1 MSRIENREARLKR
14 RRVMVEKESVHY
26 KKLLLDKRKEL
37 LGQMNLI
44 KETEM
49 QNTMKEATGDHS
61 AYSFHMAD
69 QGTDTME
76 REKSFFYAQRDGRLL
91 YHIDMALER
100 IEAGTYGLCHS
111 CQNPISR
118 ERLEAVPHARLCI
131 ACKSQEEKMPKE
143 SPDEEEIV

>member
-1 MSRIENREARLKR
+1 MDEKR
-14 RRVMVEKESVHY
+14 TAFFR
-26 KKLLLDKRKEL
+26 KLLLEKRKEL
-37 LGQMNLI
+37 MQQLTII
-44 KETEM
+44 KDSEM
-49 QNTMKEATGDHS
+49 QTTMKEATGDHS

-100 IEAGTYGLCHS
+100 VENGTYGLCHA
-111 CQNPISR
+111 CQKPISE

-131 ACKSQEEKMPKE
+131 TCKASEEKSPSE
-143 SPDEEEIV
+143 SDASDEEEPI

>member
-1 MSRIENREARLKR
+1 MDAKR
-14 RRVMVEKESVHY
+14 TAFFKN
-26 KKLLLDKRKEL
+26 LLLEKRKDL
-37 LGQMNLI
+37 MQQLTII
-44 KETEM
+44 KDSEM
-49 QNTMKEATGDHS
+49 QTTLKEATGDHS

-100 IEAGTYGLCHS
+100 VENGTYGLCHS
-111 CQNPISR
+111 CQKPISE

-131 ACKSQEEKMPKE
+131 QCKASEENTPSDAE
-143 SPDEEEIV
+143 AEEEVI